1 MNYQHFRLFCKSLQ
15 CVFLLVS
22 AVHSTL
28 SWDLWKTPRWNR
40 NMTLLQEPSFPS
52 GSKPTRKNKNRWYM
66 EVQLLW
72 SVGVVEGPLILGI
85 SMGGLTEVVISQ
97 LSLKSEYD
105 WKSWE
110 KKVEK
115 ASSFKNTL
123 CAGLLRW
130 FSGKESTCQCK
141 RCGFNPWVVKIPQKR
156 KWPPTPVFL
165 PRKSHRQRSL
175 QGYSP
180 KDCKR
185 TREDLVSEHTCSPGV
200 LS

>member
-1 MNYQHFRLFCKSLQ
+1 
-15 CVFLLVS
+15 
-22 AVHSTL
+22 
-28 SWDLWKTPRWNR
+28 
-40 NMTLLQEPSFPS
+40 MTLLQEPSFPS
-52 GSKPTRKNKNRWYM
+52 GSKPTRKNKNRRYM

-72 SVGVVEGPLILGI
+72 SVDVVEGPLILGI
-85 SMGGLTEVVISQ
+85 SMGGLTKVVISQ

-130 FSGKESTCQCK
+130 FSGKESTCQCR
-141 RCGFNPWVVKIPQKR
+141 RCGFNPWVVKIPRKR

-175 QGYSP
+175 VGYSP
-180 KDCKR
+180 WGLKELDMTDWAHVRKAVFR
-185 TREDLVSEHTCSPGV
+185 GGNLKTEKGGIWLKMD
-200 LS
+200 